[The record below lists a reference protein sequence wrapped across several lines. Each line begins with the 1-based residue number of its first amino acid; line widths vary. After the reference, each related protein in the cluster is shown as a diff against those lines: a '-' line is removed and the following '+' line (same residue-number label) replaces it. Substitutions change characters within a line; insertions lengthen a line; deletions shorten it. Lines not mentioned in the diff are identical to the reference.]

1 MRAVHDDEAEVAW
14 YCLTRAMTSCSS
26 ALLSGGGGLQV
37 GGFFRGK
44 LSGSWLLAGCGS
56 LEVCLLV
63 GGPRPRWSPNN
74 AESCT
79 SVRGRG
85 ASSAA
90 EIDAEGGAG
99 VEG

>member
-1 MRAVHDDEAEVAW
+1 M
-14 YCLTRAMTSCSS
+14 
-26 ALLSGGGGLQV
+26 GGL
-37 GGFFRGK
+37 FRGK

-63 GGPRPRWSPNN
+63 GCARLRLSPNN
-74 AESCT
+74 AESGT
-79 SVRGRG
+79 GVGGGG

-99 VEG
+99 VES